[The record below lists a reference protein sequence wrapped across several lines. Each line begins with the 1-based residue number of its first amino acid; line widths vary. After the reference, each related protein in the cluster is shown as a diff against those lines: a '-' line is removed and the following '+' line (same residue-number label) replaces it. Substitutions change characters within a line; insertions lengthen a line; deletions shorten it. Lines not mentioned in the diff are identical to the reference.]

1 MITDLSE
8 VKIFRPKLY
17 QHEML
22 EVYQVAEKVG
32 ANHGNCDQAYPECPF
47 SVFEVF
53 PVQVDLTFSFH
64 VVKGSQQNMYLYI
77 NSLLDILC
85 MFSHVRAIL
94 LS

>member
-8 VKIFRPKLY
+8 VKFFRPKLY

-32 ANHGNCDQAYPECPF
+32 VNHGNCDQAYPECPF

-53 PVQVDLTFSFH
+53 PVQVDLTF
-64 VVKGSQQNMYLYI
+64 
-77 NSLLDILC
+77 
-85 MFSHVRAIL
+85 FSCF
-94 LS
+94 